1 MFRFI
6 AAVVLFVLAAQVL
19 AADAPKEAKKEPP
32 KPAEFIIGEMHVQT
46 IPAQDFIYGS
56 AETTFEKMGEVI
68 NKYIPL
74 LVEGIKDGKI
84 IQKSSAMFIYKGLID
99 DMSKPFTLEI
109 GWCVTE
115 KTKELGELKVRKA
128 AEFKCATILYTGSL
142 SNIGKAYEKV
152 IPAAKAAG
160 YTTTGESREMYLYFE
175 EPESVNNV
183 VQIQIGVK

>member
-1 MFRFI
+1 MLELTGGGDAKTFFHALVGLVFCGHGAFLSKENRPRFERGGRDNNGLGRGEQGREAMKNMQSERLEGIIPGQHFKETHMFRFI

-56 AETTFEKMGEVI
+56 AETTFE
-68 NKYIPL
+68 
-74 LVEGIKDGKI
+74 
-84 IQKSSAMFIYKGLID
+84 
-99 DMSKPFTLEI
+99 
-109 GWCVTE
+109 
-115 KTKELGELKVRKA
+115 
-128 AEFKCATILYTGSL
+128 
-142 SNIGKAYEKV
+142 
-152 IPAAKAAG
+152 
-160 YTTTGESREMYLYFE
+160 SREMYLYFE